1 MKQPFMGLQKR
12 QKYELTIFALSL
24 LFILGL
30 FRIITDAVLAW
41 AMVGVFTASV
51 TGNVVSKFS
60 RKNNEVLMDIP
71 HTD

>member
-1 MKQPFMGLQKR
+1 LNLL
-12 QKYELTIFALSL
+12 YL
-24 LFILGL
+24 LFLCCLSLGL